1 MAANTPTR
9 WEPVETF
16 GAAGDDSGPLELVDG
31 ALRAAG
37 VDGRRF
43 RSGSGARAILVPVEH
58 LAGGPLSSA
67 GLSSAGLSPVVTHVL
82 FLDPVPARVE
92 PGLLGVIGVSAASVR
107 VAVPGTAAPAG
118 LTADAGR
125 IDVDSGQAPAI
136 SFLLYRVADEPK
148 IAPGPRIGESSD
160 VTGDRSRWFGARHRG
175 PDSVDG

>member
-1 MAANTPTR
+1 MMAANTPTR

-16 GAAGDDSGPLELVDG
+16 GATGDDSGPLELVDA
-31 ALRAAG
+31 ALRTAG

-43 RSGSGARAILVPVEH
+43 RSGSGARAILVPVEL
-58 LAGGPLSSA
+58 LAGGP
-67 GLSSAGLSPVVTHVL
+67 LSSAGLSPVVTHVL
-82 FLDPVPARVE
+82 FLDPVPTGVE
-92 PGLLGVIGVSAASVR
+92 PGLLDVIGVPAALVR

-136 SFLLYRVADEPK
+136 SFLVYRVADGPK